1 MKVSDRARIV
11 PAAIAGVIVAFVVWG
26 PWPLG
31 VPSEWTWVTIPGSAV
46 TLVAALG
53 LAIIGALLIV
63 VVDKSATF
71 YEARGPWS
79 RSLMAAAMVGL
90 LFSWANIVREPLD
103 WMKTAAGR
111 TRDPWVLYSPGISG
125 YFSKSR
131 EIDSTTTFLADYE
144 TTVAEGDYLHQGTH
158 PPGLILLY
166 RGLYTACD
174 LAPPLTVVADEM
186 MSEPVR
192 ESFAVISETQL
203 PSLTPADRAVIW
215 WAAVLTQLALAGTCV
230 PILGLFGRL
239 VSPADAWR
247 IASLWAF
254 VPAGIIFLPKSDCL
268 YPFVATG
275 VLWLW
280 VLAMQRRRMTA
291 VAAGLLASAGLWLS
305 LALAPFYVG
314 IGIGSI
320 WRTAQRSRAKSSS
333 DDDHAW
339 LSLASATGLAIAGG
353 FVPIIVA
360 AALGM
365 NIASIW
371 LGNLRN
377 HAAFYDHNTRTF
389 IAWLPTNILEALVA
403 AGPPIVFIAVLSA
416 LARFRRKKHQSGKTD
431 MTVDCAIDGR
441 QTALLIQSLVV
452 GVSLAWCALWLSGK
466 NMGEAARLWVLFTPI
481 PLLALGLGGVCNGS
495 TNWRVIAVSS
505 LVAFLVVL
513 LRVDGFD
520 LGGRAI
526 GL

>member
-1 MKVSDRARIV
+1 MRDRSKTV
-11 PAAIAGVIVAFVVWG
+11 PAAVAGLIVAFLVWG

-53 LAIIGALLIV
+53 LALVGALLIV
-63 VVDKSATF
+63 IVDKSATF
-71 YEARGPWS
+71 YETRGPWS
-79 RSLMAAAMVGL
+79 RSLMAAAMVSL
-90 LFSWANIVREPLD
+90 IFSWMNVVREPLD

-125 YFSKSR
+125 YFSKAR
-131 EIDSTTTFLADYE
+131 EIDSTTTFLANYE

-158 PPGLILLY
+158 PPGLILCY

-174 LAPPLTVVADEM
+174 LVPSLTVVADEM

-203 PSLTPADRAVIW
+203 PSLTPTDRAVIW
-215 WAAVLTQLALAGTCV
+215 WASVLTQLALAGTCV
-230 PILGLFGRL
+230 PILGLLGNL
-239 VSPADAWR
+239 VSSSDAWR

-254 VPAGIIFLPKSDCL
+254 VPAGVIFLPKSDCF
-268 YPFVATG
+268 YPFIATS

-280 VLAMQRRRMTA
+280 VLAMQGRRITA
-291 VAAGLLASAGLWLS
+291 VAVGLLASAGLWLS
-305 LALAPFYVG
+305 LALAPFYAG
-314 IGIGSI
+314 IGVGSI
-320 WRTAQRSRAKSSS
+320 WRTAQRSRANRSS

-339 LSLASATGLAIAGG
+339 RNLASATGLAIAGG

-365 NIASIW
+365 NIVNVW

-377 HAAFYDHNTRTF
+377 HAAFYEHNTRTF
-389 IAWLPTNILEALVA
+389 IAWLPTNILEALIA
-403 AGPPIVFIAVLSA
+403 AGPPIVLVAVLSV
-416 LARFRRKKHQSGKTD
+416 LARFFRNKHPSDNTD
-431 MTVDCAIDGR
+431 TIVDCAVNGR

-481 PLLALGLGGVCNGS
+481 PLLALGLGDICDGS
-495 TNWRVIAVSS
+495 TKWRVIAFSS
-505 LVAFLVVL
+505 LIALLVVS
-513 LRVDGFD
+513 LRIDGFD